1 MVSGS
6 RELWLGDGKGKKPLD
21 RGGDIHYACLKQILL
36 KEKKFMS
43 RDKSKV
49 EKEIDEYIGQVIM
62 VILHIMRNLRH
73 SGMELLSEVELSY
86 PQILLLY
93 ALLENGPSSISEIS
107 QRLKITQGVVSRMV
121 ERLVEKGI
129 VERTRDKEDRR
140 VVYVSLSKKGRD
152 HAERMI
158 TYHVDRLKQK
168 FLKVKKVDR
177 ENFLKL
183 LQDIDSQLE
192 E

>member
-1 MVSGS
+1 MPKESERNE
-6 RELWLGDGKGKKPLD
+6 RE
-21 RGGDIHYACLKQILL
+21 
-36 KEKKFMS
+36 
-43 RDKSKV
+43 V
-49 EKEIDEYIGQVIM
+49 DEYISQVIM

-93 ALLENGPSSISEIS
+93 ALLENEPCSISELS
-107 QRLKITQGVVSRMV
+107 QRLRITQGVVSRMV

-140 VVYVSLSKKGRD
+140 VVYVSLSQKGRD
-152 HAERMI
+152 HAEKMI
-158 TYHVDRLKQK
+158 TYHVDRLKRK
-168 FLKVKKVDR
+168 FLKVKKADR
-177 ENFLKL
+177 ESFLKL
-183 LQDIDSQLE
+183 LREIDSQLE